1 VKARS
6 RRCLPHPTNGGCLNA
21 ASKPTINQLQKIT
34 VFRIKSGNRLSS
46 EAQKADMLRVLQ
58 HHISLAT
65 LAEMIADSFTSFLA
79 VMLGMLTL
87 AELHGSQDA
96 IGVSNV
102 LLSGL
107 GFAVLIPLHCGLVGV
122 YREGST
128 RKTSRAKLGRA
139 ILGTLIGTPIAYHLA
154 VKTLV
159 DGAQAP
165 QLMGFAIA
173 YLLLGLVIVRGLLLT
188 ALHGAL
194 VQQRILIVG
203 TGNEAHAI
211 AADLK
216 SRRRN
221 SHAVVGFYPAGQSVL
236 PGDDKRFNIFS
247 RDTKIDEIVNKHDV
261 NQIIVAVKEQRGGN
275 VPMDQLLHA
284 RIQGIQVMD
293 LATFYEQTTGEV
305 PVDSLKASF
314 LVYGRGFAQNT
325 TRTLVKRV
333 FDFATSSSLL
343 VLASPIMLITAIA
356 IKLESP
362 GAVIYRQ
369 ERVGLGD
376 KVFMCLKFRSMCA
389 NAEKDGVAVWA
400 QKNDHRITRV
410 GNFIR
415 KTRIDELPQLL
426 SVLKGEMS
434 MVGPRP
440 ERPSF
445 VAQLRDQIPF
455 YDVRHSVKPGVT
467 GWAQVRYA
475 YGASVEDALHKHQY
489 DLYYV
494 KNNSLFLDLLIL
506 FETVS
511 VVLFR
516 EGAQ

>member
-1 VKARS
+1 
-6 RRCLPHPTNGGCLNA
+6 
-21 ASKPTINQLQKIT
+21 
-34 VFRIKSGNRLSS
+34 
-46 EAQKADMLRVLQ
+46 MLRVFQ

-65 LAEMIADSFTSFLA
+65 LAELVADSLTSFLA
-79 VMLGMLTL
+79 IILGILTL
-87 AELHGSQDA
+87 AHFYGDGDA
-96 IGVSNV
+96 LGMSTV
-102 LLSGL
+102 LRSGL
-107 GFAVLIPLHCGLVGV
+107 GFALLIPLHCGLVGV
-122 YREGST
+122 YREGAIRRT
-128 RKTSRAKLGRA
+128 TGAKLGRA
-139 ILGTLIGTPIAYHLA
+139 VLGCLIGAPIAYHLA

-159 DGAQAP
+159 DGTQAP

-173 YLLLGLVIVRGLLLT
+173 YLMVGLVLVRGLLLT
-188 ALHGAL
+188 AWHGSL
-194 VQQRILIVG
+194 VQQRVLIVG
-203 TGNEAHAI
+203 TGNEAHAV

-216 SRRRN
+216 SRRRTT
-221 SHAVVGFYPAGQSVL
+221 HAVVGFYPAGQSVL
-236 PGDDKRFNIFS
+236 PAEDKRFNIFS
-247 RDTKIDEIVNKHDV
+247 RDTAIDDIVSKHDV

-275 VPMDQLLHA
+275 VPMDQLLQA
-284 RIQGIQVMD
+284 RIQGIPVMD

-314 LVYGRGFAQNT
+314 LVYGRGFAQDR
-325 TRTLVKRV
+325 TRALVKRV
-333 FDFATSSSLL
+333 FDVVTSSLL
-343 VLASPIMLITAIA
+343 LTLASPIMLITALA
-356 IKLESP
+356 IKLESAGP
-362 GAVIYRQ
+362 VIYRQ
-369 ERVGLGD
+369 ERVGLAG
-376 KVFMCLKFRSMCA
+376 KGFMCLKFRSMCTD
-389 NAEKDGVAVWA
+389 AEKDGVAVWA
-400 QKNDHRITRV
+400 KKNDSRVTRV
-410 GNFIR
+410 GRFIR

-494 KNNSLFLDLLIL
+494 KNNSLFLDLLVL